1 MYGFKGKILVVD
13 LDQKNFNVIEKDEP
27 YFRKYIGGAL
37 LGAAL
42 YEEMIDGLE
51 TVNSLASE
59 NPIVFATGP
68 MAGGIVC
75 GATRVNI
82 LSKAPES
89 TGIYLSQA
97 GGEFGPAIKRA
108 GFDALVITGKS
119 DIPLVL
125 DINNDRV
132 GFVEAGDLWGMDRV
146 AARQR
151 LIADMG
157 KDYCIASIGPAG
169 ENKVRY
175 ANIMFEPEH
184 YAGRG
189 GLGAVLGAK
198 LVKAVAVRGD
208 QEIMFKDPGTV
219 KKVNRK
225 GGSGFSES
233 IKKHPRSFLAVLRHL
248 GTYGLLEMNRKTGNL
263 PTRNFNSGCPEDTV
277 DLKRY
282 HHETAKEEIVGR
294 ITPCKNCF
302 VACKKSSKINPD
314 HSSLAEYE
322 SIAMLGPN
330 IGLEGDLETCLEACE
345 LCNRMG
351 LDTIS
356 TGNIIAWLMNCFES
370 GVLDQEKEGYSIR
383 FGDGQKVLELI
394 KNIAFRENDLG
405 NLLADG
411 IDQAVNKFGPQT
423 MPFSR
428 FVNGVGMPAH
438 MPRKKPGIGF
448 SYLHGPNPNDHMKQ
462 EHDWIAAYPG
472 SLKAFNLDVTSAPD
486 ALDEAKIDVAKAT
499 QTYYAAMDSLSLCM
513 FIFGPGNIYTF
524 DEVIDMVNAAT
535 GLQLSFEDL
544 MKIGERTIQLQ
555 RKLYL
560 DLGGKDGEFLSFM
573 GEEIPDGPSKGAKIN
588 KTDFD
593 HARKYYY
600 EIMGWDEKGCPKKE
614 TLERLGI

>member
-13 LDQKNFNVIEKDEP
+13 LDRKDFNIIEKDEP
-27 YFRKYIGGAL
+27 YYRKYMGGAL

-51 TVNSLASE
+51 TVDSFASD
-59 NPIVFATGP
+59 NPIIFATGP
-68 MAGGIVC
+68 MAGSTVC

-82 LSKAPES
+82 LSTAPES

-119 DIPLVL
+119 DIPVVL
-125 DINNDRV
+125 DINNNRV
-132 GFVEAGDLWGMDRV
+132 RFVEVGDLWGMDQLD
-146 AARQR
+146 ARKQ
-151 LIADMG
+151 LVTDMG

-189 GLGAVLGAK
+189 GLGAVLGSK

-208 QEIMFKDPGTV
+208 QEAVFKNPETV
-219 KKVNRK
+219 KQVNRK
-225 GGSGFSES
+225 GRKDFAES
-233 IKKHPRSFLAVLRHL
+233 IKKNPRSFLGVLRNL
-248 GTYGLLEMNRKTGNL
+248 GTYGLLEMNRKIGNL
-263 PTRNFNSGCPEDTV
+263 PTHNFNSGCPEDTV
-277 DLKRY
+277 DLKHY
-282 HHETAKEEIVGR
+282 NHETAKAEIVGR
-294 ITPCKNCF
+294 ITACKNCF
-302 VACKKSSKINPD
+302 VACKKSSKINPA
-314 HSSLAEYE
+314 HSSLPEYE
-322 SIAMLGPN
+322 SIAMLGAN
-330 IGLEGDLETCLEACE
+330 IGLEGDLETCMEACE
-345 LCNRMG
+345 LCNRLG

-356 TGNIIAWLMNCFES
+356 TGNMIAWLMDCFES

-394 KNIAFRENDLG
+394 RNITFRENDLG

-411 IDQAVNKFGPQT
+411 IGQAIDKLGSQT
-423 MPFSR
+423 MPYSR
-428 FVNGVGMPAH
+428 FVNGVGLPAH

-448 SYLHGPNPNDHMKQ
+448 AYLHGPNPADHMKQ
-462 EHDWIAAYPG
+462 EHDWMAAHSA
-472 SLKAFNLDVTSAPD
+472 SLKKFNLEVTSAPD

-499 QTYYAAMDSLSLCM
+499 QIYYAAMDSLSLCM
-513 FIFGPGNIYTF
+513 FIFGPGNIFSF
-524 DEVIDMVNAAT
+524 DEIIDMVNAAT
-535 GLQLSFEDL
+535 GFELSFEDL
-544 MKIGERTIQLQ
+544 MQIGERTIQLQ

-560 DLGGKDGEFLSFM
+560 KLGGEDSELLPFM
-573 GEEIPDGPSKGAKIN
+573 EQEIPDGPSKGAKIN

-593 HARKYYY
+593 RARKYYY
-600 EIMGWDEKGCPKKE
+600 EIMGWDEEGCPKKE
-614 TLERLGI
+614 TLKRLRI